1 MQSSSPTA
9 EDIRSGWA
17 SMTAYPAAYP
27 VTDLKLRVNGARG
40 TFTETVTALLEA
52 NTKHALFFP
61 FPYQPPPAA
70 TLASA
75 NLGGNSITGTKMAGT
90 VLNAADGGWYVV
102 VLDLG
107 YWKMMKL
114 EVEASCGMLSA
125 FVAGGRYAAGKVALP
140 TASELDATWA
150 SMSTY
155 GLYIVEDATFL
166 FD

>member
-1 MQSSSPTA
+1 MRTPAHIVVGFVNLRDPRVTHGSRRADQC
-9 EDIRSGWA
+9 D
-17 SMTAYPAAYP
+17 PAAA
-27 VTDLKLRVNGARG
+27 D
-40 TFTETVTALLEA
+40 
-52 NTKHALFFP
+52 
-61 FPYQPPPAA
+61 
-70 TLASA
+70 
-75 NLGGNSITGTKMAGT
+75 KMAGT

-114 EVEASCGMLSA
+114 ELEASCGMLSA
-125 FVAGGRYAAGKVALP
+125 FVRAGGRYAAGKVALP
-140 TASELDATWA
+140 TASELDAAWA